1 MAQILRQPV
10 GNVLRGMGGTP
21 QQPAEFRPRVG
32 AQQPVFAFGQQCF
45 RQPENAE
52 AVAQGGGGQADAAG
66 NPDVVAH
73 PCAAAAQRL
82 PLRGFADNGEAE
94 AQAAAGGVA
103 ADETHA
109 VTLRLREQAAA
120 EGLQPVFVELRQRG
134 REQHPARLCAHRRHI
149 GNVYGHDFVR
159 QRVGRVV
166 GEEMAALQKHIGAQV
181 QITAGRRADNGG
193 IVADAQHHAV
203 FRLPCGG
210 QIAADKVKF
219 VHGRQPEKRENGA
232 DYRR

>member
-10 GNVLRGMGGTP
+10 GYVLRGVGGA
-21 QQPAEFRPRVG
+21 QQAGSEFGARLG
-32 AQQPVFAFGQQCF
+32 AQQPLLARGKQAF
-45 RQPENAE
+45 RQPESAE
-52 AVAQGGGGQADAAG
+52 TVAQRGGGQADAAG
-66 NPDVVAH
+66 HPDVVAILR
-73 PCAAAAQRL
+73 AAAAQRL
-82 PLRGFADNGEAE
+82 VARGFAGDGQAE
-94 AQAAAGGVA
+94 AQIAAGGVA
-103 ADETHA
+103 ADQAHA
-109 VTLRLREQAAA
+109 VAPRLGKQAVAK
-120 EGLQPVFVELRQRG
+120 GGQPVFVERGQRG
-134 REQHPARLCAHRRHI
+134 GQQHPARLGAHRRHI

-193 IVADAQHHAV
+193 IVADAQRHTV
-203 FRLPCGG
+203 FRLLLGG